1 MSNRTQSRLRMALES
16 VAEQNA
22 IQQQAES
29 EAAAEQQRLQT
40 ELQTVETPATDVV
53 NLVNARHDA
62 ETARAHVDE
71 VRSVQE
77 GLTDVAEL
85 VETVNGNGGL
95 TLESYVFLQ
104 HAVDNLTR
112 RLGVDDLPMV
122 PSLEAFESAEGGKV
136 MIDLQNL
143 QNLMATVEQGGQKLE
158 LRSIEVVVR
167 MIEALSE
174 SLPLTCEKLAHVIEI
189 ANAREDEPA
198 GNVVFGDGLNVALS
212 VEGQIPEPFVNYMQR
227 YSLLGQSMIE
237 RYSNCAFDAAM
248 AVATLPDSLN
258 FSSPEAFWA
267 SVEERVNA
275 VEDPRQSL
283 TEDQLGMVL
292 PNGSALFGP
301 KVDTEVPEGGNPI
314 LKKLLQFTDSRG
326 VQEQINNPGEVER
339 VEAGQRGYG
348 RPALALNDIRVI
360 SRSLGEL
367 MEKVNL
373 DSLAERGKAVRTDV
387 ISAMS
392 VARTRYAE
400 ATPEMKM
407 VLADHFNLVIKY
419 IDAAYLLSDWPIL
432 NYLSNLVFTTNAF
445 VLYAERSLALP
456 DGGVPDEAPE
466 EPEQTEPE
474 VDPAATDTGVADP
487 AAAAA
492 DPAAADPDAPAAT
505 DATPDPEARV
515 NDPAADP
522 TVDPNVAAAAAGE
535 EVPPQATGDDA
546 NAAPEAGADGTGTD
560 ANTAAAADGDLT
572 AGADENADAAGAA
585 SADAA
590 EGAPAAGDTAAT
602 EDEEEEEQDQNAG
615 TGTAA

>member
-16 VAEQNA
+16 LAEQNA

-29 EAAAEQQRLQT
+29 EAAAQQQRLQT

-77 GLTDVAEL
+77 GLTDVADL
-85 VETVNGNGGL
+85 VEAVNGTGGV

-122 PSLEAFESAEGGKV
+122 PSLEAFESAENGKV
-136 MIDLQNL
+136 AIDLQNL
-143 QNLMATVEQGGQKLE
+143 QNLMSVVEQGGQKLE

-227 YSLLGQSMIE
+227 YALLGQSMVE

-258 FSSPEAFWA
+258 FTSPEAFWA

-314 LKKLLQFTDSRG
+314 LKKLLQFTDSRA

-339 VEAGQRGYG
+339 VEEGQRGYG

-373 DSLAERGKAVRTDV
+373 DSLAERGKAVRADV

-392 VARTRYAE
+392 VSRTRYAE

-466 EPEQTEPE
+466 EPEQTEE
-474 VDPAATDTGVADP
+474 DPAATDTGVPDP
-487 AAAAA
+487 AATPATDAAA
-492 DPAAADPDAPAAT
+492 DPNAPAAT

-535 EVPPQATGDDA
+535 EVPPQATGDEA
-546 NAAPEAGADGTGTD
+546 GAAPEAGADGTGTD
-560 ANTAAAADGDLT
+560 ENTAAAADGELT
-572 AGADENADAAGAA
+572 AGADENADAAAAA

-590 EGAPAAGDTAAT
+590 EGAPAAGAAAPT
-602 EDEEEEEQDQNAG
+602 EDEEEEEEQDQNAG